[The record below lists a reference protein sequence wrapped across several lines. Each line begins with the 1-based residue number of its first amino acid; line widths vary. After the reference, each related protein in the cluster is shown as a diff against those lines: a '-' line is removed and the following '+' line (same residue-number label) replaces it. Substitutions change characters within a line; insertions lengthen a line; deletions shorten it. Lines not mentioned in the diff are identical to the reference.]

1 MGAGDPVLRSQIP
14 AEGVMKLGCG
24 FEECRGRR
32 AGILGKGNQIEVLS
46 TGNDHVTRW
55 RGEGREETGWSG
67 RFSPTAGDVP
77 PLPLADMDELF

>member
-1 MGAGDPVLRSQIP
+1 M
-14 AEGVMKLGCG
+14 
-24 FEECRGRR
+24 
-32 AGILGKGNQIEVLS
+32 GILGKGNQIEVLS